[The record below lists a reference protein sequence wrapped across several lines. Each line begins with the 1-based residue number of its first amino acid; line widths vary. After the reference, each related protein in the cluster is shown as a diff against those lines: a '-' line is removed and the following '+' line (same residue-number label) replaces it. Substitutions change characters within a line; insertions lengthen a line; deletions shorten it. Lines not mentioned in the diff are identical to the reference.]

1 MAVLRSAA
9 AARSAL
15 HLCCVLAATS
25 GGCGFARPS
34 FCGRGEPA
42 VEVVED
48 RFDGWPQLVGDLVL
62 ALALTGAAS
71 GLGDDDL
78 EHAGERDPPQLGDLR
93 RDCLGLRDGGGEGI
107 GLAV

>member
-1 MAVLRSAA
+1 VQ
-9 AARSAL
+9 
-15 HLCCVLAATS
+15 TQP
-25 GGCGFARPS
+25 G
-34 FCGRGEPA
+34 

-62 ALALTGAAS
+62 ALTLAGAAS

-78 EHAGERDPPQLGDLR
+78 EDAGQRHSPESCDLR
-93 RDCLGLRDGGGEGI
+93 RHRVGLSDGGGDGG